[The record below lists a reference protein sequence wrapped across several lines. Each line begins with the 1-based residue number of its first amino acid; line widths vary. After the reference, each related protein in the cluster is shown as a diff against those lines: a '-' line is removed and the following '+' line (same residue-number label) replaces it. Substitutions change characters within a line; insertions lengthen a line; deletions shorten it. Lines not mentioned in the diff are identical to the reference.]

1 MARVRSSPASRRR
14 KKKWLKAAK
23 GYWGG
28 KHRLYRTARE
38 SVMRS
43 WAFAYRDRRRRKG
56 DFRRLWIQR
65 INAACRDRDLNYS
78 SFLNGLKKA
87 GVKVDRKVL
96 SELAVS
102 DGPAFSKLVEVAKE
116 HL

>member
-1 MARVRSSPASRRR
+1 MARVRSSPVSRRR

-56 DFRRLWIQR
+56 DFRRLWIRR
-65 INAACRDRDLNYS
+65 INAACRAQDLSYS
-78 SFLNGLKKA
+78 SFVNGLKRA
-87 GVKVDRKVL
+87 GVKIDRKIL
-96 SELAVS
+96 SELAVR
-102 DGPAFSKLVEVAKE
+102 DGPAFAKLVEVAKE